1 MSNDTYYFAERV
13 GHMLR
18 ATGLTV
24 SVAESCTGGILG
36 GVLTEVP
43 GSSDY
48 FLGGVIAY
56 ADAVKQRLLGV
67 RTETLVAYGAVSAEC
82 ALEMARGVRTA
93 TGASLAVSITGVAG
107 PGGGTEDKPVGLTY
121 VALAGADFERVEK
134 RVWRGD
140 RPGNREASVE
150 LALQMLV
157 AYLAERKLSRTL
169 APETA

>member
-1 MSNDTYYFAERV
+1 MPNDSYYLAERV

-18 ATGLTV
+18 AAGLTV
-24 SVAESCTGGILG
+24 AVAESCTGGLLG

-56 ADAVKQRLLGV
+56 ADEAKRRLLGV
-67 RTETLVAYGAVSAEC
+67 RAETLAGHGAVSAEV
-82 ALEMARGVRTA
+82 ALEMARGVRSNVGSA
-93 TGASLAVSITGVAG
+93 LAVSITGVAG
-107 PGGGTEDKPVGLTY
+107 PGGGTQDKPVGLSY
-121 VALAGADFERVEK
+121 VALVGPDVEQVER
-134 RVWRGD
+134 RVWRSD

-150 LALQMLV
+150 LALRML
-157 AYLAERKLSRTL
+157 ATYLAEREIGRTI